1 VTAPDPRHLP
11 AHLLAAI
18 GSATAS
24 TARVLNALLDDP
36 VGAAQL
42 TVTDL
47 AARTGTSEATV
58 VRTARS
64 LGFTGYPQLRLALA
78 ASGTSEPAAL
88 LTGSLDTAD
97 LSTVVSTLAA
107 LESEAVTATAA
118 TLDVAALAAAAAAV
132 HAARVVDCYGIGA
145 SALLAADFDHKAQ
158 RVGLLTRLRSEGHAA
173 LVSSETLSPADVAL
187 VVSHSG
193 RTPDVVA
200 AAARARD
207 RGATVV
213 VVTSAATSPLAAHA
227 DHVLVAAG
235 RETAYRAGAMA
246 SRASSLLVLDCLY
259 TAVVQRLG
267 STATDVLRRTY
278 RAVEEPR
285 SADARS
291 LEGARPKRRR

>member
-1 VTAPDPRHLP
+1 MPAPDPAHLP
-11 AHLLAAI
+11 AHLLAAL

-24 TARVLNALLDDP
+24 AARVLTALLHDP
-36 VGAAQL
+36 AGAAQL

-47 AARTGTSEATV
+47 ASRTGTSEATV

-64 LGFTGYPQLRLALA
+64 LGFAGYPQLRLALA
-78 ASGTSEPAAL
+78 ATATSEPAAL
-88 LTGSLDTAD
+88 LTGSLDDAAD
-97 LSTVVSTLAA
+97 LATVVATLAA

-118 TLDVAALAAAAAAV
+118 TLDVTALAAAAAAV
-132 HAARVVDCYGIGA
+132 HGARVVDCYGIGA

-173 LVSSETLSPADVAL
+173 LVSSQTLGADDAAL

-200 AAARARD
+200 AATRARE
-207 RGATVV
+207 RGARVV
-213 VVTSAATSPLAAHA
+213 AVTSSAGSPLARTA
-227 DHVLVAAG
+227 DHVLVATG

-267 STATDVLRRTY
+267 SSATDVLRRTL
-278 RAVEEPR
+278 RAVEDPR
-285 SADARS
+285 
-291 LEGARPKRRR
+291 G